1 MVYTYIVTNIYHNKL
16 HIFLKMNIDWN
27 KLSEIVSKSNKIV
40 LSTHINPDGDG
51 LGSEV
56 AMYYYLK
63 NLGKDCRIINISELS
78 EKYYF
83 LNKNNIIETYKEEN
97 HESWISGCDLAMI
110 FDIGNYTRLGVIAA
124 VIKDNN
130 ILNISIDHHPSDD
143 TFFSDRF
150 LDITAPATG
159 FLVWKYFKHIK
170 LDLSKDMS
178 EALYAALINDTGS
191 FRYNSTTP
199 ECHIM
204 AKEILEKGVKPYDVF
219 ANIYE
224 SRTLPQVRLLSAVI
238 NSLNI
243 VDEFVCIKITQK
255 MLTDCNAQLEDVD
268 GFTDFARS
276 IKGIEVA
283 FMLSEVNNNKFRINF
298 RSRGKYIINDIAQ
311 NFNGGGHKL
320 AAGASVDNV
329 TLEELEK
336 EIFNMLNKKKDS
348 HVNKI

>member
-1 MVYTYIVTNIYHNKL
+1 MEIN
-16 HIFLKMNIDWN
+16 WN
-27 KLSEIVSKSNKIV
+27 KLSEIVGKSNKIV

-56 AMYYYLK
+56 AIYYYLK
-63 NLGKDCRIINISELS
+63 SLGKDCRIINISELS

-83 LNKNNIIETYKEEN
+83 LNKNNIIETYEHKI
-97 HESWISGCDLAMI
+97 HEKWISECDLAMI
-110 FDIGNYTRLGVIAA
+110 FDIGSYTRLGEIAT
-124 VIKDNN
+124 VIKNN
-130 ILNISIDHHPSDD
+130 KIFNVSIDHHPSDD

-150 LDITAPATG
+150 LDVAAPATG
-159 FLVWKYFKHIK
+159 FLVWKYFKSIK
-170 LDLSKDMS
+170 FDLSKDVS

-199 ECHIM
+199 ECHVM
-204 AKEILEKGVKPYDVF
+204 AKEILEAGVKPYDVF

-243 VDEFVCIKITQK
+243 VDEFASIKITQN
-255 MLTDCNAQLEDVD
+255 MLTECDASLEDVD

-276 IKGIEVA
+276 IKGVEVA
-283 FMLSEVNNNKFRINF
+283 FMLSEVSKNKFRINF

-311 NFNGGGHKL
+311 SFNGGGHKL
-320 AAGASVDNV
+320 AAGATVDNI
-329 TLEELEK
+329 TLEDLENK
-336 EIFNMLNKKKDS
+336 IFNILNKKRNLY
-348 HVNKI
+348 VNKI